1 MVIDTSAL
9 VAIFLGEPERQQFLE
24 AITQSGR
31 HGLSIRPRV
40 RNGLRMAIKRGCS
53 DR

>member
-24 AITQSGR
+24 AITQSLAKFFNEPLLAKGNDF
-31 HGLSIRPRV
+31 IQTDITV
-40 RNGLRMAIKRGCS
+40 Y
-53 DR
+53 